1 MSNSKLQDEGSLVRE
16 SHNSA
21 FSRDVDV
28 LTQIFNQGVNL
39 ACWQRTLP
47 QQIQQYL
54 VYLTGSGFNQLRC
67 VTRLNDLVDLLQQE
81 LPEHAAKS
89 DFIED
94 VYQVADMYSCLM
106 EAQELGVRL
115 TKLTAAMCPRFHTD
129 KLPCRLITTYA
140 GCGSEWLP
148 DSAVN
153 RDYLGPQGHGK
164 ETRLYADQA
173 DKIQQLS
180 SGDVALFKGD
190 GWQGHENRGIVHR
203 SPALAPGQS
212 RIILTLDG
220 R

>member
-1 MSNSKLQDEGSLVRE
+1 MHNSELQDQELLTRVSRNAV
-16 SHNSA
+16 
-21 FSRDVDV
+21 FSQDVDV
-28 LTQIFNQGVNL
+28 LTHIFNEDINL
-39 ACWQRTLP
+39 AGWQRQLSS
-47 QQIQQYL
+47 QIQQYL
-54 VYLTGSGFNQLRC
+54 VYLIGSGFNQLRC
-67 VTRLNDLVDLLQQE
+67 ITRLNDLVDVLQQE
-81 LPEHAAKS
+81 LPEHAAKAA
-89 DFIED
+89 FVED
-94 VYQVADMYSCLM
+94 VYQVADMYACLM
-106 EAQELGVRL
+106 EAEELGVRL

-148 DSAVN
+148 DNAVN

-164 ETRLYADQA
+164 ETRLYADQQ
-173 DKIQQLS
+173 DKIQQLA
-180 SGDVALFKGD
+180 SGEVALFKGD